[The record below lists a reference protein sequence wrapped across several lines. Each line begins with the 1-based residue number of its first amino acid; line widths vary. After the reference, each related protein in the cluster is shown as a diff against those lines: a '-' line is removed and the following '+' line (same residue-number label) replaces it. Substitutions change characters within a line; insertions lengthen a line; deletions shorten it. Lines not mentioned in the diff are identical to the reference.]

1 MLLYG
6 TIINVIC
13 IVAGSI
19 VGMFLTKIGDR
30 YKETIMQAIGLT
42 VMLIGLQ
49 MAFETKSII
58 IVLLSM
64 LFGTIIGEF
73 LHLEALLDR
82 VGIWIAS
89 KFRNKSEDI
98 NIGQSFVS
106 ASLLFVVGAM
116 AILGALDSG
125 LRGDHEILLTKAILD
140 GFSAF
145 VLTTTLGIGVIFSAI
160 PVFLFQGTITLLAT
174 RIEAIIP
181 MALFDNMIVEITAV
195 GGLIITAIG
204 MNMLNLTKIRVT
216 NLLPSIIL
224 VVIIMYI
231 GYLF

>member
-1 MLLYG
+1 M
-6 TIINVIC
+6 
-13 IVAGSI
+13 AGSI
-19 VGMFLTKIGDR
+19 AGMFLTKIGDR

-42 VMLIGLQ
+42 VILIGLQ

-73 LHLEALLDR
+73 LRLEALLDR
-82 VGIWIAS
+82 IGMWIAS
-89 KFRNKSEDI
+89 KFKNKTDTV
-98 NIGQSFVS
+98 NVGQSFVS

-125 LRGDHEILLTKAILD
+125 LRGDHEILLTKAVLD

-160 PVFLFQGTITLLAT
+160 PVLLFQGTITLLAT
-174 RIEAIIP
+174 RIEAVIP
-181 MALFDNMIVEITAV
+181 IALFDNMIIEITAV

-204 MNMLNLTKIRVT
+204 MNMLKITKIRVT

-224 VVIIMYI
+224 VAVIMYI